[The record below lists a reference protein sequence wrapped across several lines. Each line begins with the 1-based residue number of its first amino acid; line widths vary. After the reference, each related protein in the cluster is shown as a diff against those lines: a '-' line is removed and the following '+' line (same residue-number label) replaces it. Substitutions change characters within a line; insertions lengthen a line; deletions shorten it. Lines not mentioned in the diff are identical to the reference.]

1 MDNRVTEYIEKKDA
15 WSEELKILRSIFSAL
30 PLEETIKWG
39 APYYTSN
46 GKNIVGMSA
55 FKAYFGIWFM
65 QGALLKDEAK
75 KLINAQE
82 GKTSALRQWRF
93 TSKDEIDADLIK
105 TYVLEAIDN
114 QQQGKE
120 IKPKKKPLV
129 IPDLLQQ
136 AFDADQELKEKY
148 EAFTLGKKRDYADYI
163 SEAKRETTKQSRLE
177 KIIPMIKSGIGLYDK
192 YKNC

>member
-1 MDNRVTEYIEKKDA
+1 MDNRVTEYIEKKSA
-15 WSEELKILRSIFSAL
+15 WSEELNILRSIFSAL

-39 APYYTSN
+39 AHYYMSN
-46 GKNIVGMSA
+46 GKNILGMAA
-55 FKAYFGIWFM
+55 FKSYFGIWFM

-93 TSKDEIDADLIK
+93 NSKDEIDADLIK

-114 QQQGKE
+114 QHQGKE
-120 IKPKKKPLV
+120 IKPKKKPLI
-129 IPDLLQQ
+129 IPDLLQK

-163 SEAKRETTKQSRLE
+163 SEAKREATKQSRLE
-177 KIIPMIKSGIGLYDK
+177 KIIPMIKSGMGLYDK

>member
-1 MDNRVTEYIEKKDA
+1 MDNRVTDYIEKKAA
-15 WSEELKILRSIFSAL
+15 WSEELKILRSIFSEL

-39 APYYTSN
+39 APYYMNN
-46 GKNIVGMSA
+46 GKNIMGMAA

-65 QGALLKDEAK
+65 QGALLKDEQK

-93 TSKDEIDADLIK
+93 NSKEEIDVDLIK
-105 TYVLEAIDN
+105 AYILEAIEN

-129 IPDLLQQ
+129 IPELLQQ
-136 AFDADQELKEKY
+136 AFGADQELKEKY

-163 SEAKRETTKQSRLE
+163 SEAKREATKRSRLE

>member
-1 MDNRVTEYIEKKDA
+1 MDNRVTEYIQKKSA
-15 WSEELKILRSIFSAL
+15 WGEELKKLRSILSSL

-39 APYYTSN
+39 APYYMSN
-46 GKNIVGMSA
+46 GKNIVGMAA
-55 FKAYFGIWFM
+55 FKNYFGIWFM
-65 QGALLKDEAK
+65 QGALLKDEKK

-93 TSKDEIDADLIK
+93 NSIDEIDVDLIR

-120 IKPKKKPLV
+120 IKPKKKPLI
-129 IPDLLQQ
+129 IPELLQR
-136 AFDADQELKEKY
+136 AMDADQELKEKY

-163 SEAKRETTKQSRLE
+163 SEAKREATKQSRLE
-177 KIIPMIKSGIGLYDK
+177 KIIPMILSGVGLYDK

>member
-1 MDNRVTEYIEKKDA
+1 MDNRVTEYIEKKSA
-15 WSEELKILRSIFSAL
+15 WSEELNILRSIFSAL

-39 APYYTSN
+39 AHYYMSN
-46 GKNIVGMSA
+46 GKNILGMAA
-55 FKAYFGIWFM
+55 FKSYFGIWFM

-93 TSKDEIDADLIK
+93 NSKDEIDADLIK

-114 QQQGKE
+114 QHQGKE
-120 IKPKKKPLV
+120 IKPKKKPLI
-129 IPDLLQQ
+129 IPDLLQK

-163 SEAKRETTKQSRLE
+163 SEAKREATKQSRLE
-177 KIIPMIKSGIGLYDK
+177 KIIPIIKSGMGLYDK

>member
-1 MDNRVTEYIEKKDA
+1 MDSRVTEYIEKKGA
-15 WSEELKILRSIFSAL
+15 WSEELRILRSIFSEL

-39 APYYTSN
+39 APYYMNN
-46 GKNIVGMSA
+46 GKNIMGMAA
-55 FKAYFGIWFM
+55 FKSYFGIWFM
-65 QGALLKDEAK
+65 QGALLKDEQK

-93 TSKDEIDADLIK
+93 TSKEEIDADLIK

-114 QQQGKE
+114 HQQGRE

-129 IPDLLQQ
+129 IPEFLQQ

-163 SEAKRETTKQSRLE
+163 SEAKREATKQSRLE
-177 KIIPMIKSGIGLYDK
+177 KIIPMIKSGVGLHDK

>member
-1 MDNRVTEYIEKKDA
+1 MDHRVTEYIEKKAA

-30 PLEETIKWG
+30 PLEETVKWG
-39 APYYTSN
+39 APYYMN
-46 GKNIVGMSA
+46 HGKNIVGMAA
-55 FKAYFGIWFM
+55 FKSYFGIWFM
-65 QGALLKDEAK
+65 QGALLKDEKK

-93 TSKDEIDADLIK
+93 TSKDEIDTDLIK

-129 IPDLLQQ
+129 IPTLLQQ
-136 AFDADQELKEKY
+136 AFEADQELKEKY
-148 EAFTLGKKRDYADYI
+148 QAFTLGKKREYADYI
-163 SEAKRETTKQSRLE
+163 SEAKREATKQSRLE
-177 KIIPMIKSGIGLYDK
+177 KIIPMIKNGLGLYDK

>member
-82 GKTSALRQWRF
+82 GKTSACLLY
-93 TSKDEIDADLIK
+93 TSPSPRDA
-105 TYVLEAIDN
+105 
-114 QQQGKE
+114 
-120 IKPKKKPLV
+120 
-129 IPDLLQQ
+129 
-136 AFDADQELKEKY
+136 
-148 EAFTLGKKRDYADYI
+148 
-163 SEAKRETTKQSRLE
+163 
-177 KIIPMIKSGIGLYDK
+177 
-192 YKNC
+192 